1 MPILPNSIAI
11 LRAMNRLLLVLFCLF
26 FSAPTA
32 EAATLYMDPST
43 ASVGKGGS
51 ISVAVRIDT
60 VQGECINAV
69 DGVIAFDP
77 GLQVSDIST
86 GQSIFSLWIE
96 QPTFNNDTRT
106 ITFAGGV
113 PNGYCGRVDGDPQL
127 TNTIAEIIFR
137 APSFTIGA
145 TASSASSNIYFTEE
159 SGVYL
164 NDGLGT
170 RVAPSFSGATI
181 SLREEFTSGAD
192 DAWRNEVSED
202 TIPPSEFSITLTK
215 DPSAFQGDYFIVFN
229 TTDKQTGIDHYEVIE
244 ESLSDFNPFG
254 WGAATA
260 PWVRAVSPY
269 VLKDQTLGSTIRVKA
284 VDKAGNEYVATLVPD
299 ESLRA
304 LDKLPLALG
313 IVVAFSLFA
322 FFAAVWLFWRAR
334 KKRQQLK
341 EASVA
346 IVASETEQDPIN

>member
-1 MPILPNSIAI
+1 M
-11 LRAMNRLLLVLFCLF
+11 RRVLLLLFCLL
-26 FSAPTA
+26 FSAPAA

-51 ISVAVRIDT
+51 ISVAIRIDT
-60 VQGECINAV
+60 APGECINAV
-69 DGVIAFDP
+69 DGVIAYDP

-127 TNTIAEIIFR
+127 TNTIAEVIFR
-137 APSFTIGA
+137 APSFSIGA

-170 RVAPSFSGATI
+170 RVVPAFSGASIT
-181 SLREEFTSGAD
+181 LREEFTSGAD
-192 DAWRNEVSED
+192 DAWRNEVSAD

-215 DPSAFQGDYFIVFN
+215 DTSAFQGDYFIVFN

-244 ESLSDFNPFG
+244 EGANNFNPFG

-269 VLKDQTLGSTIRVKA
+269 VLQDQSLSSTIRVKA
-284 VDKAGNEYVATLVPD
+284 IDKAGNEYVATLVPD
-299 ESLRA
+299 ESLRT
-304 LDKLPLALG
+304 LDRLPLALA
-313 IVVAFSLFA
+313 IVAAFSVLA
-322 FFAAVWLFWRAR
+322 FFAAIWLFWRAR
-334 KKRQQLK
+334 RKRRLAQSP
-341 EASVA
+341 AITVVA
-346 IVASETEQDPIN
+346 AESEQDPIN